1 MMNDIWRRRRTQV
14 YLFLIALKRRMT
26 VGARVVLIDGE
37 RIFLIRHTYTPGWQF
52 PGGGVEP
59 GESAGQ
65 GAAREAMEEAGYRVT
80 ERPELFGLYHNVR
93 VTNRDHVALYL
104 CREFEQ
110 ARPFKPNFEIA
121 EAGWF
126 DHRTLPPDTH
136 ESVRLRVA
144 EIFDG
149 VERRETW

>member
-1 MMNDIWRRRRTQV
+1 MMDDTWRRRRTKA

-37 RIFLIRHTYTPGWQF
+37 QVLLIRHTYTPGWQF

-59 GESAGQ
+59 GESGER
-65 GAAREAMEEAGYRVT
+65 GAAREAMEEAGYRLT
-80 ERPELFGLYHNVR
+80 GRPELFGLYHNVR

-104 CREFEQ
+104 CRQFEP

-126 DHRTLPPDTH
+126 DRRALPSDTH

-144 EIFDG
+144 EIFEG
-149 VERRETW
+149 AEKSEKW